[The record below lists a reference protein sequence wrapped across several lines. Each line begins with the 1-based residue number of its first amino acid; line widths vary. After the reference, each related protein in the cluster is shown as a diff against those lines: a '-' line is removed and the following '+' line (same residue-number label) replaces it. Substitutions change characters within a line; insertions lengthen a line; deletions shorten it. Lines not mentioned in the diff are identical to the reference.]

1 MYQLIF
7 SDSLIVLA
15 DEILSQNFTPRGT
28 SYTFKITDA
37 YSLKTLQDVARG
49 HPSLRLMV
57 NRPASADDF
66 RDGTIV
72 EGRSQ
77 QSIGTLFVGEE
88 SGRSLQVRNSAER
101 PMYAR
106 DPVRAKW
113 AADNKISDFQAAEM
127 VDMGLLILDEKGC
140 KPAPGTEEY
149 ALKAVRAYAGLM
161 NHENKKR

>member
-15 DEILSQNFTPRGT
+15 DEIVSQNTTPRGT
-28 SYTFKITDA
+28 EYTFKITDA

-49 HPSLRLMV
+49 HPSLRLMM
-57 NRPASADDF
+57 NSPAWMDDF
-66 RDGTIV
+66 RDDTV
-72 EGRSQ
+72 VADRSQ
-77 QSIGTLFVGEE
+77 LAVGMLLVSEE
-88 SGRSLQVRNSAER
+88 ARLQVRNSAER
-101 PMYAR
+101 SMYSR

-127 VDMGLLILDEKGC
+127 ADMGLLVLDEKGC

>member
-15 DEILSQNFTPRGT
+15 DEIVSQNATPRGT
-28 SYTFKITDA
+28 EYTFKITDA

-49 HPSLRLMV
+49 HPSLRLMM
-57 NRPASADDF
+57 NRSAFAGDSRDDTAVA
-66 RDGTIV
+66 D
-72 EGRSQ
+72 RSQ
-77 QSIGTLFVGEE
+77 ISVGMLFVSEE
-88 SGRSLQVRNSAER
+88 ARMQVRNSAER
-101 PMYAR
+101 PMYFF

-113 AADNKISDFQAAEM
+113 AAANKISDFQAAEM
-127 VDMGLLILDEKGC
+127 VDMGLLVLDEKGC